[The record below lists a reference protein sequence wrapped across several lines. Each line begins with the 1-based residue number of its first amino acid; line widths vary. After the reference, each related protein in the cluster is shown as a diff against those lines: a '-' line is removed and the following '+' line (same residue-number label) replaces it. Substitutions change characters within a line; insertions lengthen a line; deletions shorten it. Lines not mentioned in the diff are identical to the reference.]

1 MVYILVMGQYIIKT
15 HTQYKLVNIVHSFLL
30 DGDKGIGEK
39 GRGLPGKR
47 RLLSLKGV
55 AREDPRRQ
63 HLKGIK

>member
-47 RLLSLKGV
+47 
-55 AREDPRRQ
+55 Q
-63 HLKGIK
+63 